1 MAFEITALVFSI
13 LALLTA
19 AYALWMII
27 FKPFKLMVSN
37 TIPTLSMYKIT
48 PDMSGDEEKKTWWI
62 PSFDMGITFANEG
75 RGMGKVLDMR
85 IVAVLEKGKSKK
97 EYEYYPKWV
106 VDYSKFT
113 EFHTDRFKWIDT
125 ATKGK
130 WYPLTL
136 AGQQS
141 ESVHVVF
148 EADRW
153 DEKQGGNMNYYLQV
167 LDSKNKKWIENGKY
181 HLIIALSI
189 FEDKST
195 RTGSGSE
202 VAKYRKLKRDV
213 KDK

>member
-19 AYALWMII
+19 VYALWLVIL
-27 FKPFKLMVSN
+27 KPFKLTVSN

-75 RGMGKVLDMR
+75 KGVGKVLDMR
-85 IVAVLEKGKSKK
+85 IIMLLGSGESQK
-97 EYEYYPKWV
+97 EYAYYPKWV

-113 EFHTDRFKWIDT
+113 EYRKDRFKWIDT

-130 WYPLTL
+130 WYPLVL
-136 AGQQS
+136 AGQQA
-141 ESVHVVF
+141 ESFHVVL
-148 EADRW
+148 EGDRW
-153 DEKQGGNMNYYLQV
+153 DEKQSGNMNYYLQV
-167 LDSKNKKWIENGKY
+167 LDSKNKKWTEYGKY
-181 HLIIALSI
+181 HMILPMSS
-189 FEDKST
+189 FEDRST

-202 VAKYRKLKRDV
+202 VAKYRKLKRDT
-213 KDK
+213 KAK